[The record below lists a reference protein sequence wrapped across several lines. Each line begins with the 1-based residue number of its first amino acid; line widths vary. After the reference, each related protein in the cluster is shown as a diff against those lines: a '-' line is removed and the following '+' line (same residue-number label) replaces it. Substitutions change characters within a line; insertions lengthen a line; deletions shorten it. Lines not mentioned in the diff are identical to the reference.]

1 MNNPAN
7 KDKMKLLGALVFLL
21 GMSLSKYMG
30 NKYGVNGRLS
40 IGVFGVVLG
49 LMIVIVLIYIKKYL
63 GALVVFFTFLF
74 FIIGLIGLIGIYL
87 DNIYIVIAGLILA
100 LAFLKIIIKVLPRF
114 NKKIEIINDKSLINS
129 LNSNDIKT
137 LF

>member
-1 MNNPAN
+1 M

-49 LMIVIVLIYIKKYL
+49 LMVVIVLIYRKKYL

-74 FIIGLIGLIGIYL
+74 FIIGLIGIYL

-100 LAFLKIIIKVLPRF
+100 LAFLKIMIKVLPRF
-114 NKKIEIINDKSLINS
+114 NKK
-129 LNSNDIKT
+129 
-137 LF
+137 